1 MQISALKRIHLK
13 HVKFSGYH
21 ISKTKTKTA
30 NIIKS
35 NQIKSK
41 ALIPPHTSIYLS
53 KTLKNQAYQ

>member
-41 ALIPPHTSIYLS
+41 QIY
-53 KTLKNQAYQ
+53 